1 MGEVTSGLLR
11 DKFAPLWCCS
21 VCEAPKLFWA
31 LCANVANETNAGR
44 ALKLNV
50 VKQRENQEFCF
61 SPIVKKLR

>member
-1 MGEVTSGLLR
+1 LHHFGAAG
-11 DKFAPLWCCS
+11 

-61 SPIVKKLR
+61 SPILKK